1 MRNSCAEQYCFS
13 SPQGTVLLSDG
24 RLLVEQF
31 GTNHWWLVSPDSS
44 GNYAKPSIVPAHDS
58 YYIHEYSGLALLKD
72 GEVMVSGA
80 EYPQPGDSNYD
91 PATTG
96 VDRIEIYNPA
106 VNSWRVVAKPAFFG
120 DNVITDNSIKVLPDG
135 KVLASTGNSAIY
147 GLYDPVTNTWTQ
159 TQSIPSGSS
168 NEVTLTMLN
177 SGLVLAVGTGTA
189 GDRSWVFDESTGTWT
204 EVGQTPGML
213 NTGEGGPM
221 VQLPGGDILAV
232 GAVPHWL
239 TQTAIYSP
247 ATQTWNPAAPIPN
260 GSEGQAADAST
271 TLLDQTFRLV
281 PRLAPDLALEVQNGS
296 SVNFTPVD
304 VGTWSQAD
312 QQVWQLQ
319 DAGGGDFTLVPSNAT
334 GSALDDQYGAS
345 ADGNPVDLY
354 QQNGTGSERWNVTPT
369 GDGYFTLSPESA
381 PGSSLQVSQGA
392 TTLGSQVVIDT
403 TNGSPAQE
411 WQLIQSPNTSFGD
424 EPLAALPN
432 GDVLTAV
439 GRINQTAFYEYN
451 PVSDRWTSVSGV
463 PEFARGRSRGIR
475 DEHDRAPL
483 GPGARHG
490 GRRIARLPLHA
501 RWRTSCSLEADGHR
515 DLAGCAGIFH
525 LMGFRLG
532 SERDQRGG
540 SLWRRQLDGEQLPP
554 GSAHGPLRPRDL
566 CRDIQLDDHAGGPQL
581 RGVPVHPSGQP
592 SLRRLLAARDR
603 QRHRVGPGDV
613 SQRANHSGQGLT
625 SGAIYELVPED
636 NLGLALTSGGAGK
649 AGTSPWSGLAS
660 QRWEILDAGGGLFT
674 VVPINA
680 PRKLLG
686 APDALGQ
693 PVTVG
698 KADGTAAQKW
708 TITPSGDGFYDL
720 SPQSNPLA
728 TLGDGSPAPLVIDAG
743 AISQRWR
750 LVPVDTIA
758 DGLYR
763 LSPWNRRGKALTV
776 QGTVPPDLTP
786 SSVTPWRGR
795 AGQEWDLT
803 NVGGGYVTLTP
814 LNAPGSRLE
823 VLSGSTSPGATT
835 GIGPV
840 SASSNAQEWLVSLNA
855 NGSFRLVPSSAA
867 ELSLDSRAI
876 AHGATMPVQVNG
888 SNGSRTQEWSL
899 QRLAVAD
906 PPKASRTAQQ
916 GPHHEPATSV
926 AKTAPWVSWPSPIGR
941 TRGQPAHLTCVVSLW
956 IVTCYYKIL

>member
-1 MRNSCAEQYCFS
+1 
-13 SPQGTVLLSDG
+13 
-24 RLLVEQF
+24 
-31 GTNHWWLVSPDSS
+31 
-44 GNYAKPSIVPAHDS
+44 
-58 YYIHEYSGLALLKD
+58 
-72 GEVMVSGA
+72 MVSGA

-106 VNSWRVVAKPAFFG
+106 VNSWRVVAKPPFFG

-463 PEFARGRSRGIR
+463 PS
-475 DEHDRAPL
+475 
-483 GPGARHG
+483 
-490 GRRIARLPLHA
+490 
-501 RWRTSCSLEADGHR
+501 SLAADP
-515 DLAGCAGIFH
+515 AGYAMNMTV
-525 LMGFRLG
+525 L
-532 SERDQRGG
+532 
-540 SLWRRQLDGEQLPP
+540 
-554 GSAHGPLRPRDL
+554 
-566 CRDIQLDDHAGGPQL
+566 
-581 RGVPVHPSGQP
+581 PSGQVLVTGAGGSHVFLYTP
-592 SLRRLLAARDR
+592 DGEPLAAWKPTVIGISPVAPGSSTSWVSGWGLNGISEGGVFGDDNSTGSNYPLVQLTDRFGRVTYAATSNWTTTQVGHNFEGFQFTPPANLPYGDYSLRVIASGIASDPVAYHNALN
-603 QRHRVGPGDV
+603 P
-613 SQRANHSGQGLT
+613 SGQGLT

-906 PPKASRTAQQ
+906 PPKASALRNRALITNRRH
-916 GPHHEPATSV
+916 P
-926 AKTAPWVSWPSPIGR
+926 
-941 TRGQPAHLTCVVSLW
+941 
-956 IVTCYYKIL
+956 